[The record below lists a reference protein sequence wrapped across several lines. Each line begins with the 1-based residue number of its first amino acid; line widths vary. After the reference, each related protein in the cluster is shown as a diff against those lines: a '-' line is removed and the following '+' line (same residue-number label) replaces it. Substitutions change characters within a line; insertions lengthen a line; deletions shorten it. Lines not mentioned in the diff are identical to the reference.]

1 MGKKLSSLVEIFNFV
16 KPLTRLLHS
25 LDGLLGTSHVLHR
38 MLLAPGDGVF
48 SSLGRPLVVN
58 GGLESA
64 LVSVLLEFVVD
75 GIFI

>member
-1 MGKKLSSLVEIFNFV
+1 
-16 KPLTRLLHS
+16 
-25 LDGLLGTSHVLHR
+25 

-48 SSLGRPLVVN
+48 SSLRRPLVVN

-64 LVSVLLEFVVD
+64 LVSVPLEFVVD